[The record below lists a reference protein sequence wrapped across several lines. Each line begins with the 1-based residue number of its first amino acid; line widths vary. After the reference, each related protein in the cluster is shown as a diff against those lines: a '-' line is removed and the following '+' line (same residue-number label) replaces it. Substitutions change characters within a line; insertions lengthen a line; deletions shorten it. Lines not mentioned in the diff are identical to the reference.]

1 MGLSVT
7 LYIPLDAGQDIDPDE
22 PYWENEYHEFYS
34 GNTTHNLTKMADK
47 ADLYECL
54 WRPYRLLGIEED
66 DEYTAKIYAENIS
79 SKIKEGLD
87 KLLSEPEYYKQFDS
101 PNGWGL
107 YIHFIKF
114 VQNYYDACIKYP
126 RALVNASR

>member
-7 LYIPLDAGQDIDPDE
+7 LYLPLDAGQEIKPDE
-22 PYWENEYHEFYS
+22 PYWENEYHEFFS
-34 GNTTHNLTKMADK
+34 ANTTHNLTEMADK
-47 ADLYECL
+47 AGLYETL
-54 WRPYRLLGIEED
+54 WRPYKLFNVTDEEEYNIEIHAED
-66 DEYTAKIYAENIS
+66 IS
-79 SKIKEGLD
+79 SKIKTGLD

-107 YIHFIKF
+107 YVHFIKF

-126 RALVNASR
+126 KSIVDASR